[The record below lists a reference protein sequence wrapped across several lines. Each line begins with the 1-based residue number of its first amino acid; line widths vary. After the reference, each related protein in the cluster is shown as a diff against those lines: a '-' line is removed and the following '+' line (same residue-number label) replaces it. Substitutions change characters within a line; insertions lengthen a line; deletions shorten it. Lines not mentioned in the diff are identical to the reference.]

1 MAFASQSRLWL
12 AWYFITLCL
21 VHVRKVECIAVM
33 SVDLGTEWMKVA
45 IVSPGVPMEIALNK
59 DSQRK
64 TPVAIA
70 FREGERHFGD
80 QAISTGVRFPEKS
93 FSHFLDLLGKT
104 RDNPV
109 VKVFEK
115 RFPFYTLE
123 ADPQTG
129 GVLFRHPEGM
139 TFSPEELLGMILSY
153 AKDLASTAAGQPIK
167 DAVVT
172 VPAYFNQAERRA
184 LTRAVS
190 LAGLKLLQLLGDNTA
205 VALNYGVFRRK
216 EFNDTPTNI
225 LFYDMGTGST
235 TATIVSY
242 QTVKSK
248 EKGLSETVP
257 QLSVKGIGYDRFLGG
272 LEFKLRLGERFAKD
286 FSAMKKTSKDV
297 FENKRGLAKLYKEA
311 DRVKKVLSANTEH
324 VAQVENVME
333 DVDFKH
339 PITRTEFEELCSD
352 LFSRVAGPIHRV
364 LESSGMTLD
373 EIDQV
378 ILVGGSTRIPRVQQE
393 LQSALKDKE
402 LGKSLNAD
410 EAAALGAAYQ
420 AAYLSKGF
428 KVKVFHVKEA
438 NVFPIQVDFSR
449 EVDTDGVKSTKLVRR
464 VLFYRNNLYP
474 QKKVMTFSRYTTD
487 FEFSINYGDLSFMS
501 KEELSH
507 FGSLNISTVSLS
519 GVADA
524 LKKHTEGAEPKGI
537 KAHFKLDESGLLTLD
552 SAEAAFEKTVEEV
565 VPPPAENLESTLS
578 RLGST
583 LGKLFSSGSEEPP
596 KADSEGAPKENQEQ
610 AEASQ
615 DQKAD
620 DAKDKESKAEARADG
635 EKTETEGKSGDKTE
649 TSKEEPKTDKEGA
662 AATNETVKTL
672 KVVPVKEPINF
683 ELKLLDRTPPTL
695 EQIAE
700 SIKKLSDLESKDKA
714 KLARDHARNALESF
728 VLETKD
734 KMYSEEYERAASEE
748 EKQNIVAKLNEGSEW
763 LEYESDNA
771 ETKAF
776 KDKLSGLTRIVKDLF
791 DRVQEHRERPQALAA
806 LTGML
811 NTSEVYLTAIQALK
825 GEIFTEVE
833 ITTLAKAINETRV
846 WQAEQEALQK
856 ETPLHETPKLT
867 LKMIFEKIQLLDRET
882 KYLVNK
888 AQRAPPKKEPV
899 KEEKPKDAETEKPA
913 EEEII
918 ADGEEPEQPLPM
930 DEALPVDEPLPLEQ
944 PTTDA
949 DETIPVEPTPGQP
962 LEESEHTEL

>member
-1 MAFASQSRLWL
+1 
-12 AWYFITLCL
+12 
-21 VHVRKVECIAVM
+21 
-33 SVDLGTEWMKVA
+33 
-45 IVSPGVPMEIALNK
+45 
-59 DSQRK
+59 
-64 TPVAIA
+64 
-70 FREGERHFGD
+70 
-80 QAISTGVRFPEKS
+80 GVRFPEKS

-109 VKVFEK
+109 VKMFER

-129 GVLFRHPEGM
+129 GVLFHHPEGM

-184 LTRAVS
+184 LARAVS

-311 DRVKKVLSANTEH
+311 DRVKRVLSANTEH

-373 EIDQV
+373 DIDQV

-393 LQSALKDKE
+393 LQAALKDKE

-596 KADSEGAPKENQEQ
+596 KADSEGAPKENQVG
-610 AEASQ
+610 
-615 DQKAD
+615 
-620 DAKDKESKAEARADG
+620 R
-635 EKTETEGKSGDKTE
+635 
-649 TSKEEPKTDKEGA
+649 
-662 AATNETVKTL
+662 
-672 KVVPVKEPINF
+672 F
-683 ELKLLDRTPPTL
+683 
-695 EQIAE
+695 
-700 SIKKLSDLESKDKA
+700 
-714 KLARDHARNALESF
+714 DHS
-728 VLETKD
+728 
-734 KMYSEEYERAASEE
+734 
-748 EKQNIVAKLNEGSEW
+748 
-763 LEYESDNA
+763 
-771 ETKAF
+771 
-776 KDKLSGLTRIVKDLF
+776 
-791 DRVQEHRERPQALAA
+791 
-806 LTGML
+806 
-811 NTSEVYLTAIQALK
+811 
-825 GEIFTEVE
+825 
-833 ITTLAKAINETRV
+833 
-846 WQAEQEALQK
+846 
-856 ETPLHETPKLT
+856 
-867 LKMIFEKIQLLDRET
+867 
-882 KYLVNK
+882 
-888 AQRAPPKKEPV
+888 
-899 KEEKPKDAETEKPA
+899 
-913 EEEII
+913 
-918 ADGEEPEQPLPM
+918 
-930 DEALPVDEPLPLEQ
+930 
-944 PTTDA
+944 
-949 DETIPVEPTPGQP
+949 
-962 LEESEHTEL
+962 

>member
-1 MAFASQSRLWL
+1 MLPVFSVQ
-12 AWYFITLCL
+12 
-21 VHVRKVECIAVM
+21 CIAVM

-139 TFSPEELLGMILSY
+139 AFSPEELLGMILNY
-153 AKDLASTAAGQPIK
+153 AKEFASAAAGQPIK

-184 LTRAVS
+184 LARAVK
-190 LAGLKLLQLLGDNTA
+190 LAGLKLLQLLGDNSA

-286 FSAMKKTSKDV
+286 FGAMKKTSKDV
-297 FENKRGLAKLYKEA
+297 SGNKRGLAKLYKEA
-311 DRVKKVLSANTEH
+311 DRVKRVLSANTDH

-339 PITRTEFEELCSD
+339 PITRAEFEELCSD
-352 LFSRVAGPIHRV
+352 LFSRVAGPIHGA
-364 LESSGMTLD
+364 LESSSMTLD

-393 LQSALKDKE
+393 LQAALKDKE

-464 VLFYRNNLYP
+464 VLFYRNNPYP

-487 FEFSINYGDLSFMS
+487 FEFAINYGDLSFMS
-501 KEELSH
+501 KEELSN

-524 LKKHTEGAEPKGI
+524 LKKHTEGVEPKGI
-537 KAHFKLDESGLLTLD
+537 KAHFKLDESGLLTID

-583 LGKLFSSGSEEPP
+583 LGKLFSGGSEEPAKP
-596 KADSEGAPKENQEQ
+596 ETAEAPKENQ
-610 AEASQ
+610 
-615 DQKAD
+615 
-620 DAKDKESKAEARADG
+620 
-635 EKTETEGKSGDKTE
+635 TETP
-649 TSKEEPKTDKEGA
+649 KEEPKADKEGA
-662 AATNETVKTL
+662 AAANETVKTL
-672 KVVPVKEPINF
+672 KVVSVKEPINF
-683 ELKLLDRTPPTL
+683 ELRQLDRTPPTP

-700 SIKKLSDLESKDKA
+700 SIKKLSELDSKDKA
-714 KLARDHARNALESF
+714 KLVRDHARNALESF

-734 KMYSEEYERAASEE
+734 KMYSEEYEKAASEE
-748 EKQNIVAKLNEGSEW
+748 EKQNIIAKLNEGSEW

-776 KDKLSGLTRIVKDLF
+776 KEKLSGLTRIVKELF

-811 NTSEVYLTAIQALK
+811 NTSDVYLTAIQALK

-833 ITTLAKAINETRV
+833 IATLAKAINETKA
-846 WQAEQEALQK
+846 WQAEHEALQNS
-856 ETPLHETPKLT
+856 TPLHENPKLT
-867 LKMIFEKIQLLDRET
+867 LKMIFDKIQLLDRET
-882 KYLVNK
+882 KYLINK

-899 KEEKPKDAETEKPA
+899 KEEKPKGVYD
-913 EEEII
+913 
-918 ADGEEPEQPLPM
+918 DRVL
-930 DEALPVDEPLPLEQ
+930 
-944 PTTDA
+944 
-949 DETIPVEPTPGQP
+949 
-962 LEESEHTEL
+962 

>member
-1 MAFASQSRLWL
+1 V
-12 AWYFITLCL
+12 TD
-21 VHVRKVECIAVM
+21 K
-33 SVDLGTEWMKVA
+33 
-45 IVSPGVPMEIALNK
+45 
-59 DSQRK
+59 
-64 TPVAIA
+64 
-70 FREGERHFGD
+70 
-80 QAISTGVRFPEKS
+80 GVRFPEKS

-104 RDNPV
+104 RDNP
-109 VKVFEK
+109 
-115 RFPFYTLE
+115 
-123 ADPQTG
+123 TG

-184 LTRAVS
+184 LARAVS

-257 QLSVKGIGYDRFLGG
+257 QLSVKGIG
-272 LEFKLRLGERFAKD
+272 
-286 FSAMKKTSKDV
+286 
-297 FENKRGLAKLYKEA
+297 
-311 DRVKKVLSANTEH
+311 
-324 VAQVENVME
+324 
-333 DVDFKH
+333 
-339 PITRTEFEELCSD
+339 
-352 LFSRVAGPIHRV
+352 
-364 LESSGMTLD
+364 
-373 EIDQV
+373 
-378 ILVGGSTRIPRVQQE
+378 
-393 LQSALKDKE
+393 
-402 LGKSLNAD
+402 LNAD

-524 LKKHTEGAEPKGI
+524 LKKHTEGVEPKGI

-552 SAEAAFEKTVEEV
+552 SVEAAFEKTVEEV

-583 LGKLFSSGSEEPP
+583 LGKLFSSGTEEPP
-596 KADSEGAPKENQEQ
+596 KADSEGAPKGNQEQ

-635 EKTETEGKSGDKTE
+635 EKTETEGKSGDK
-649 TSKEEPKTDKEGA
+649 
-662 AATNETVKTL
+662 
-672 KVVPVKEPINF
+672 
-683 ELKLLDRTPPTL
+683 
-695 EQIAE
+695 
-700 SIKKLSDLESKDKA
+700 
-714 KLARDHARNALESF
+714 
-728 VLETKD
+728 
-734 KMYSEEYERAASEE
+734 
-748 EKQNIVAKLNEGSEW
+748 
-763 LEYESDNA
+763 
-771 ETKAF
+771 
-776 KDKLSGLTRIVKDLF
+776 
-791 DRVQEHRERPQALAA
+791 
-806 LTGML
+806 
-811 NTSEVYLTAIQALK
+811 
-825 GEIFTEVE
+825 
-833 ITTLAKAINETRV
+833 V

-899 KEEKPKDAETEKPA
+899 KEEKPKVEPGLSVLDEASNLNFDIARGDEEEEALAEVRKKA
-913 EEEII
+913 EELQE
-918 ADGEEPEQPLPM
+918 AVENGFDDLLGLSD
-930 DEALPVDEPLPLEQ
+930 DEDEDLSTDQFFKPPHMGYGV
-944 PTTDA
+944 TTSTPNVQA
-949 DETIPVEPTPGQP
+949 QMGYGITTSTPNTQAQNYTRPHFTTPGYIMSPHAHGNGVALHEPAARDFANGMGTPFQSSDEYGQDAVDSYCGGGDVGNKAP
-962 LEESEHTEL
+962 AVPFNLPAAQQLPQEPAPHQSDDYIQLQVMYKARLREVEKLSSELESLKQSSRVEISSLNAQLASLQAQEKLLADNFNQARQALAEKASETTSLSVKVVTLESQLEIETKLNQEMAEVQTCKERTSEREKWFEAQLLEKASVINQLTESLNKSQKQCQLFLEN

>member
-1 MAFASQSRLWL
+1 
-12 AWYFITLCL
+12 
-21 VHVRKVECIAVM
+21 M

-109 VKVFEK
+109 VKVFER

-184 LTRAVS
+184 LARAVS

-393 LQSALKDKE
+393 LQAALKDKE

-524 LKKHTEGAEPKGI
+524 LKKHSEGAEPKGI

-552 SAEAAFEKTVEEV
+552 SVSATVEEV
-565 VPPPAENLESTLS
+565 VPPPTENLASTLS

-583 LGKLFSSGSEEPP
+583 LGNLFSSGSEEPP
-596 KADSEGAPKENQEQ
+596 KAGSEGAPKENQ
-610 AEASQ
+610 
-615 DQKAD
+615 
-620 DAKDKESKAEARADG
+620 ESKAEARADG
-635 EKTETEGKSGDKTE
+635 EKTETETEGKSGN
-649 TSKEEPKTDKEGA
+649 KEEPKTDKEGA

-683 ELKLLDRTPPTL
+683 ELKLLDRTPPTS

-846 WQAEQEALQK
+846 VEICIYKSERK
-856 ETPLHETPKLT
+856 ITLHCSVLASRST
-867 LKMIFEKIQLLDRET
+867 
-882 KYLVNK
+882 
-888 AQRAPPKKEPV
+888 
-899 KEEKPKDAETEKPA
+899 
-913 EEEII
+913 
-918 ADGEEPEQPLPM
+918 
-930 DEALPVDEPLPLEQ
+930 
-944 PTTDA
+944 
-949 DETIPVEPTPGQP
+949 
-962 LEESEHTEL
+962 